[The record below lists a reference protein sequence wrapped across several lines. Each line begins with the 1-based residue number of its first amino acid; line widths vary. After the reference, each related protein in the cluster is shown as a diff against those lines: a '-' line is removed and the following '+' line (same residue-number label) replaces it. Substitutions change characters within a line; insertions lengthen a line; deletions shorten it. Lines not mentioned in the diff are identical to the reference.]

1 MVFRILHLTQRVHQY
16 LNEEIEKSESI
27 VVVRVFSTQYDICHC
42 VENDPEREE
51 QEELTC
57 C

>member
-1 MVFRILHLTQRVHQY
+1 
-16 LNEEIEKSESI
+16 
-27 VVVRVFSTQYDICHC
+27 VRVFSTQYDICHC

-57 C
+57 CWEYTNDQLHQKSEVIVNLEKVHNFKSR